1 MAGKSSKGRNK
12 RESQHASSTSE
23 PAVHSDLPVKNNLEL
38 VILLVSIQSDLQ
50 LYPVSVKTQTGEK
63 LELQLNPGD
72 SVMDVRQFLLDAP
85 ENIADI
91 TTGGCSLEMVPV
103 VDDMN
108 AQKQKGQALNA
119 ASAQKAIDIL
129 KLLQLLGS
137 GSSSVSTNK
146 SLNAAI
152 MGEALPRGRG
162 IDERAAR
169 ATAEVRKKAAARGLQ
184 VQLQTLNNGN
194 ADGAKEDTNGI
205 DPSDSTDVN
214 KGQTVP
220 VQEQAPVGL
229 GKGLSSLDAKKQN
242 AKPKAGA

>member
-1 MAGKSSKGRNK
+1 
-12 RESQHASSTSE
+12 
-23 PAVHSDLPVKNNLEL
+23 
-38 VILLVSIQSDLQ
+38 
-50 LYPVSVKTQTGEK
+50 
-63 LELQLNPGD
+63 
-72 SVMDVRQFLLDAP
+72 
-85 ENIADI
+85 
-91 TTGGCSLEMVPV
+91 
-103 VDDMN
+103 MN

-129 KLLQLLGS
+129 K
-137 GSSSVSTNK
+137 
-146 SLNAAI
+146 
-152 MGEALPRGRG
+152 
-162 IDERAAR
+162 
-169 ATAEVRKKAAARGLQ
+169 